1 VKGRLEKGLAS
12 FGGHVGGYGTVW
24 SSQLQLIVW
33 VGAVAYIGQHFD
45 VSDHCFEKLTRV
57 VSRQRT
63 QWTVEALT

>member
-1 VKGRLEKGLAS
+1 
-12 FGGHVGGYGTVW
+12 
-24 SSQLQLIVW
+24 LIVW